1 MSSMSISAS
10 SLSALQQVSSNS
22 TTATRRHHSP
32 IDAVAS
38 TLKMSTDDIKTQLQ
52 SGKSL
57 SDIAAAQGV
66 SHDDLISA
74 LKAGMPDELKNSD
87 DATAMAEKI
96 ASTAGLAA
104 PQDVQG
110 TDAASAASATGTTGT
125 SATSGHHHHH
135 RGAASQV
142 SGLDG
147 SSTGVMSGSLTA
159 SQQKTLDSLSSL
171 LGTDSSSLLTSL
183 QSGTSLASLVSSK
196 GVDSSK
202 LASVLQDGLLV
213 DTKS

>member
-38 TLKMSTDDIKTQLQ
+38 TLKMSADDIKSQLQ

-57 SDIAAAQGV
+57 SDIPTAQGV

-96 ASTAGLAA
+96 AATAGLAA

-110 TDAASAASATGTTGT
+110 TDATSATSATTGT

-183 QSGTSLASLVSSK
+183 QSGTSLAS
-196 GVDSSK
+196 
-202 LASVLQDGLLV
+202 
-213 DTKS
+213 

>member
-87 DATAMAEKI
+87 AATAT
-96 ASTAGLAA
+96 SDT
-104 PQDVQG
+104 
-110 TDAASAASATGTTGT
+110 TGTT
-125 SATSGHHHHH
+125 ATSGHHHHH

>member
-110 TDAASAASATGTTGT
+110 TDATSATTGTTGT